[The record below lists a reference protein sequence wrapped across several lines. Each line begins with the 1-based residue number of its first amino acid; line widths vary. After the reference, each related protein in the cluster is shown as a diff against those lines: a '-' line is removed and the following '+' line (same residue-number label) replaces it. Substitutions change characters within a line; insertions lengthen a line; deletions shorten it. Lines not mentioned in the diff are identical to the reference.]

1 MKRMHLALL
10 VILVLAASGTAWY
23 WFELRPGAPVS
34 KKERTGAPAVPVVVA
49 TASVLDIPVYLD
61 VTGRTEAYETV
72 TLRSRVDGQVKSV
85 TFADGQHV
93 RQGDVL
99 LQLDPADFQ
108 ARLAQAQANQAK
120 SNAQLQKARADLE
133 RAIALRAKG
142 FVSEEKVN
150 ETRTAV
156 ATADAAANADT
167 AAAELARLQLSYT
180 TIRSPING
188 SVGAKLV
195 FPGAA
200 VRASDTAL
208 AVVNRIRPL
217 HVAFSV
223 PEKYLPALQ
232 TALRDSN
239 KKMLATITVPGGSEG
254 LEGQVRFIDNGVD
267 AATGTIVLKALVAND
282 QEKLASGQ
290 FVTVSLVLER
300 LKGAVVVPA
309 EALQQNSEGAFVF
322 VVKSDDTVEVRKVR
336 VGNVQK
342 AQAVIVEGLAAGDT
356 VVIEGQLRLTGGA
369 RVTRVDLSKKPG

>member
-1 MKRMHLALL
+1 MHLALL
-10 VILVLAASGTAWY
+10 TALALATAGVAWY
-23 WFELRPGAPVS
+23 YVRPEAPSAKKDRSGAP
-34 KKERTGAPAVPVVVA
+34 TVPVVVA
-49 TASVLDIPVYLD
+49 TASVLDVSVHLD
-61 VTGRTEAYETV
+61 VTGRTEAFETV
-72 TLRSRVDGQVKSV
+72 TLKSRVDGQVKAV
-85 TFADGQHV
+85 TFADGQQV

-108 ARLAQAQANQAK
+108 AKLGQAQANQAK
-120 SNAQLQKARADLE
+120 SSAQWKKAQADLE
-133 RAIALRAKG
+133 RYIALRAKG

-150 ETRTAV
+150 ETRTAA
-156 ATADAAANADT
+156 ATAEATANADA

-180 TIRSPING
+180 NIKSPING

-232 TALRDSN
+232 AALRDSN
-239 KKMLATITVPGGSEG
+239 KKMLTAIAVPGSSEV

-267 AATGTIVLKALVAND
+267 AATGTIALKALVPNER
-282 QEKLASGQ
+282 EKLASGQ

-300 LKGAVVVPA
+300 LKGAIVVPA
-309 EALQQNSEGAFVF
+309 EALQQNSEGSFVF
-322 VVKSDDTVEVRKVR
+322 VVKPDDTVEIRKVR

-342 AQAVIVEGLAAGDT
+342 AQAVIAEGLLAGDT

-369 RVTRVDLSKKPG
+369 RVTRVDLNKKPG

>member
-49 TASVLDIPVYLD
+49 TASVLDVPVYLD

-290 FVTVSLVLER
+290 FVTVNLVLER

-342 AQAVIVEGLAAGDT
+342 AQAVIAEGLAAGDT

>member
-49 TASVLDIPVYLD
+49 TASVLDVPVYLD

-342 AQAVIVEGLAAGDT
+342 AQAVIAEGLAAGDT

>member
-49 TASVLDIPVYLD
+49 TASVLDVPVYLD

-180 TIRSPING
+180 TIRSPIRCMLRLAYPKNICRRCKQRCATATKRC
-188 SVGAKLV
+188 SLRSLFQAGAK
-195 FPGAA
+195 G
-200 VRASDTAL
+200 
-208 AVVNRIRPL
+208 
-217 HVAFSV
+217 
-223 PEKYLPALQ
+223 
-232 TALRDSN
+232 
-239 KKMLATITVPGGSEG
+239 
-254 LEGQVRFIDNGVD
+254 
-267 AATGTIVLKALVAND
+267 LKAR
-282 QEKLASGQ
+282 SGLSI
-290 FVTVSLVLER
+290 TGLM
-300 LKGAVVVPA
+300 
-309 EALQQNSEGAFVF
+309 LQ
-322 VVKSDDTVEVRKVR
+322 R
-336 VGNVQK
+336 
-342 AQAVIVEGLAAGDT
+342 
-356 VVIEGQLRLTGGA
+356 A
-369 RVTRVDLSKKPG
+369 RSC

>member
-1 MKRMHLALL
+1 MHLALL

-49 TASVLDIPVYLD
+49 TASVLDVPVYLD

-342 AQAVIVEGLAAGDT
+342 AQAVIAEGLAAGDT

>member
-49 TASVLDIPVYLD
+49 TASVLDVPVYLD

-85 TFADGQHV
+85 TFADGQYV

-99 LQLDPADFQ
+99 LQLDPTDFQ

-342 AQAVIVEGLAAGDT
+342 AQAVIAEGLAAGDT

>member
-34 KKERTGAPAVPVVVA
+34 KKERTGAPSVPVVVA
-49 TASVLDIPVYLD
+49 TASVLDVPVYLD

-342 AQAVIVEGLAAGDT
+342 AQAVIAEGLAAGDT

>member
-1 MKRMHLALL
+1 MHLALL
-10 VILVLAASGTAWY
+10 TALAFATAGVAWY
-23 WFELRPGAPVS
+23 YVRPEAPSAKKDRSGAP
-34 KKERTGAPAVPVVVA
+34 TVPVVVA
-49 TASVLDIPVYLD
+49 TASVLDVSVHLD
-61 VTGRTEAYETV
+61 VTGRTEAFETV
-72 TLRSRVDGQVKSV
+72 TLKSRVDGQVKAV
-85 TFADGQHV
+85 TFADGQQV

-108 ARLAQAQANQAK
+108 AKLGQAQANQAK
-120 SNAQLQKARADLE
+120 SSAQWKKAQADLE
-133 RAIALRAKG
+133 RYIALRAKG

-150 ETRTAV
+150 ETRTAA
-156 ATADAAANADT
+156 ATAEATANADA

-180 TIRSPING
+180 NIKSPING

-232 TALRDSN
+232 AALRDSN
-239 KKMLATITVPGGSEG
+239 KKMLTAIAVPGSSEV

-267 AATGTIVLKALVAND
+267 AATGTIALKALVPNER
-282 QEKLASGQ
+282 EKLASGQ

-300 LKGAVVVPA
+300 LKGAIVVPA
-309 EALQQNSEGAFVF
+309 EALQQNSEGSFVF
-322 VVKSDDTVEVRKVR
+322 VVKPDDTVEIRKVR

-342 AQAVIVEGLAAGDT
+342 AQAVIAEGLLAGDT

-369 RVTRVDLSKKPG
+369 RVTRVDLNKKPG